1 MIIVKTLAR
10 VHTHTHTHTIH
21 LVKNKKYRKL
31 INRENNS
38 KSL

>member
-10 VHTHTHTHTIH
+10 VHTHTHTIH